1 MNNAEYLEQWLKWHE
16 QYEKRAYRIFRIAL
30 LETISN
36 IPLSNIT
43 YENAR
48 ALIELNI
55 NSDKLTHAYIEVY
68 TSIGL
73 IHGNR
78 IGRGINR
85 ELKDYEKP
93 LFNRIFQNS
102 IVDWV
107 RENAGSRI
115 TSVLD
120 TVAKKIIELVVQ
132 ASADNLTIEQMQRF
146 IRDRIG
152 RNILSRYEVT
162 RIARTESTTAA
173 NHAALISG
181 ETSGIVLEKVW
192 ISTQNKR
199 TRIKP
204 KDQFDHYHMNGVAVE
219 QNEKFILR
227 SKDGIVDKMDYP
239 GDTSGS
245 AGDIINCRCSVA
257 LRPKRDADG
266 FIIRK

>member
-1 MNNAEYLEQWLKWHE
+1 MTNIEYLEQWMKWHG

-30 LETISN
+30 LETISH

-43 YENAR
+43 YENAQP
-48 ALIELNI
+48 LIELNI
-55 NSDKLTHAYIEVY
+55 NPEKLTEAYINVY

-85 ELKDYEKP
+85 ELKDFEKP

-115 TSVLD
+115 TKVLE
-120 TVAKKIIELVVQ
+120 TVTKNIIELIGQ
-132 ASADNLTIEQMQRF
+132 ASADNLTIEQMQKF

-152 RNILSRYEVT
+152 RGLLSRYEVT

-173 NHAALISG
+173 NHSALVSG
-181 ETSGIVLEKVW
+181 ESSGIVLEKVW
-192 ISTQNKR
+192 ISTQNRR

-204 KDQFDHYHMNGVAVE
+204 KDQFDHYHMNGIAVE

-239 GDTSGS
+239 GDTDGS
-245 AGDIINCRCSVA
+245 AGDIINCRCAVA

-266 FIIRK
+266 FIIRR